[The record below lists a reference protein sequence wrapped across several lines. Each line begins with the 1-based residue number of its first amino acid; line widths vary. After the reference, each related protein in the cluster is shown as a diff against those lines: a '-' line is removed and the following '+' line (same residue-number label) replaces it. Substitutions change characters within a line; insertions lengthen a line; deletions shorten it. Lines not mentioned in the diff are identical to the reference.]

1 MSIRL
6 LEYHNHAEN
15 SKTKSIKISKTFL
28 FLASKQG
35 GPTLAI
41 FSCSK
46 KYDPGKVWCALVLH
60 GHYDDDL
67 VSKLGREGNVEQ
79 RE

>member
-6 LEYHNHAEN
+6 LEYHDHAEN
-15 SKTKSIKISKTFL
+15 SKTKSKSKTFL

-46 KYDPGKVWCALVLH
+46 KYDPGQVWYALVLH
-60 GHYDDDL
+60 GHCDDDL

-79 RE
+79 RK